1 MNEILE
7 DNDFEKE
14 IEKEA
19 ETIKKF
25 IDTIKDKFGVNFIS
39 TLTKLDTELLRDSL
53 IKARENL

>member
-7 DNDFEKE
+7 DKDFEKE

-25 IDTIKDKFGVNFIS
+25 IDTIKGKFGVNFIS